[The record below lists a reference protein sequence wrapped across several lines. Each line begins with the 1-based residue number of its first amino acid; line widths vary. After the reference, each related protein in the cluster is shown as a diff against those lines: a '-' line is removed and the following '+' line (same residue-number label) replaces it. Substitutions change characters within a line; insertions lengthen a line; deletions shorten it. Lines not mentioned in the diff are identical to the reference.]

1 MTLLRTLPSRTPAAA
16 QPGPAGAGAAL
27 RDVSKRFGSAAGGT
41 LALDSISFS
50 VRPGEFLCIAGPSGC
65 GKSTLLNLLAGLE
78 RPSSGVLDLPGG
90 RPALMFQDAAL
101 FPWLTVE
108 QNIAFP
114 LRMQGAGKADR
125 KRRVEELLRLV
136 RLEGTGG
143 KRPHQLSGGM
153 RQRVALARALAQE
166 APLLLM
172 DEPFASLD
180 PLNRELLHGELE
192 RLWREAGLTVLFVTH
207 DVREAVRL
215 GDRVL
220 LLSQRP
226 ARIAAEFPI
235 DLPRPRDPEAL
246 DVAVLTGEITRRL
259 REEAERH
266 AAA

>member
-1 MTLLRTLPSRTPAAA
+1 MTLLRTLPLRTTDAA

-27 RDVSKRFGSAAGGT
+27 REVSKRFGAAAGGT

-65 GKSTLLNLLAGLE
+65 GKSTLLNLLAGLD
-78 RPSSGVLDLPGG
+78 RPTSGALELPGG

-114 LRMQGAGKADR
+114 LRMQGAGKAAR
-125 KRRVEELLRLV
+125 RRRVEDLLRLV
-136 RLEGTGG
+136 RLEGAGG

-153 RQRVALARALAQE
+153 RQRVALARALAQD

-172 DEPFASLD
+172 DEPFASL
-180 PLNRELLHGELE
+180 LHGELE
-192 RLWREAGLTVLFVTH
+192 RIWRETGLTVLFVTH

-226 ARIAAEFPI
+226 ARIATEFAI
-235 DLPRPRDPEAL
+235 DLPRPRDLEAL
-246 DVAVLTGEITRRL
+246 EVAVLAGEITRRL